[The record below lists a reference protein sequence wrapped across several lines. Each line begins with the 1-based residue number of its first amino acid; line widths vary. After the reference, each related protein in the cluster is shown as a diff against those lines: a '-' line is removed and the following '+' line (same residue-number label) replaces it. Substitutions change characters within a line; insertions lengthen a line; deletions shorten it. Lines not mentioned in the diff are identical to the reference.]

1 MTFGTC
7 QRLQLRVMSTA
18 MEPGSAKTFIAARK
32 LSFKPELRAWSV
44 FADLGSL
51 NANTPV
57 GSPPAS
63 TTAARGPLSP
73 IRRRPQDQF
82 RVAGSTMLDVFCTV
96 LDTSSNVSVNW
107 FDGTSWE
114 GKISTERGYLAL
126 TFGGH
131 PLLPKG
137 SIEFVGPLPTYVH
150 RLDCFV
156 GQRAIDDR
164 RPANRSA
171 LFSLRRYSLVEY
183 NRSGTITAPLCSV
196 HSSRR
201 SLSESET
208 NRSTCGINGIE
219 CEVFLRF
226 PGLKT

>member
-7 QRLQLRVMSTA
+7 QRLQLRVMFTA

-82 RVAGSTMLDVFCTV
+82 RVAGSTMLDVLCTV
-96 LDTSSNVSVNW
+96 LDTSSNVRVNW

-114 GKISTERGYLAL
+114 GRVSTERGYPAL

-131 PLLPKG
+131 ALLPKG
-137 SIEFVGPLPTYVH
+137 SIEFVGPLPT
-150 RLDCFV
+150 F
-156 GQRAIDDR
+156 
-164 RPANRSA
+164 
-171 LFSLRRYSLVEY
+171 EY
-183 NRSGTITAPLCSV
+183 NRSDTITAPLCGV

-208 NRSTCGINGIE
+208 NRSTCGINGID
-219 CEVFLRF
+219 CEVFQEW
-226 PGLKT
+226 

>member
-63 TTAARGPLSP
+63 TTAVRGPLSP

-82 RVAGSTMLDVFCTV
+82 RVAGSTMLDVLCTV

-114 GKISTERGYLAL
+114 GRISTERGYPAL

-131 PLLPKG
+131 ALLPKG
-137 SIEFVGPLPTYVH
+137 SIEFVGPLPTLNTIGPTLSQHHYAASTQAGALYLNQRPNGPLAASMELIAKSFKNGEAGVH
-150 RLDCFV
+150 RNSHLAHDV
-156 GQRAIDDR
+156 
-164 RPANRSA
+164 PAVN
-171 LFSLRRYSLVEY
+171 L
-183 NRSGTITAPLCSV
+183 NSV
-196 HSSRR
+196 LGDS
-201 SLSESET
+201 
-208 NRSTCGINGIE
+208 
-219 CEVFLRF
+219 
-226 PGLKT
+226 